1 MKILLMAL
9 CLVSLSCQKQES
21 KVEKQFSEK
30 MQVKIEDAVKRD
42 DITGRMHLLFRSVD
56 NQDWVNV
63 KEVMAD
69 QVEFDMGEGQ
79 STKSADEVVEAWKTS
94 LSGIDGSQHVV
105 GNYGIEVNGSEARL
119 VFLGIAT
126 HYKKLKSGKNTRTF
140 HGSYEITVRQPEGEP
155 TNWAWKVTKF
165 KYTPKFMD
173 GNVSLK

>member
-9 CLVSLSCQKQES
+9 CLVSLSCQKQVA
-21 KVEKQFSEK
+21 KVENQFNDK

-63 KEVMAD
+63 KEVLAD
-69 QVEFDMGEGQ
+69 QIEFDVGEG
-79 STKSADEVVEAWKTS
+79 SSSKTSDEVVGIWKNATAG
-94 LSGIDGSQHVV
+94 LDGLQHVV
-105 GNYGIEVNGSEARL
+105 GNYGIEVNGREARL
-119 VFLGIAT
+119 VFNGIAT

-140 HGSYEITVRQPEGEP
+140 HGSYEITVRQPEGDP

-165 KYTPKFMD
+165 KYTNKFMD
-173 GNVSLK
+173 GNVTLK